1 MAQLYNRRVLRGGLF
16 LAHDIQMQRPLNWR
30 GGEQIFRQAITGIT
44 DIDGFWLQLGAR
56 LKEELSLMIQS
67 GEIPADPPLS
77 DFTKIAKGNDHYL
90 DDDGTF
96 ADSFQPRLMKTG
108 KVIGGYAGVA
118 LIPSSTPS
126 AHSRAGR
133 VITNLRLLDILCQQ
147 GMIVYADEM
156 DPKAL
161 QRLLAWRAQF
171 LEEDRSPLTTVSL
184 RGYLKWLDTW
194 LGATKAT
201 YPRYMTALSR
211 MKRGARLSE
220 DDQDLLRYVDEK
232 VGQARGMGFRVVN
245 YRSVAGQL
253 DKGRK
258 PVIFIPPRPLFVPPV
273 LARLKRVARDALG
286 DALRQIV
293 KITAHSLGYEPWDP
307 ASVHRHEANIR
318 AIGLWGQEKR

>member
-30 GGEQIFRQAITGIT
+30 GGERIFRQAITGIT

-161 QRLLAWRAQF
+161 RRLLAWRAQF
-171 LEEDRSPLTTVSL
+171 LEKGRENAISVPISL
-184 RGYLKWLDTW
+184 GRFLKEMDITHSN
-194 LGATKAT
+194 G
-201 YPRYMTALSR
+201 RVVTAKEYR
-211 MKRGARLSE
+211 EGRLSYDLRMYI
-220 DDQDLLRYVDEK
+220 DDQIKKAHLY
-232 VGQARGMGFRVVN
+232 GYRV
-245 YRSVAGQL
+245 QL
-253 DKGRK
+253 PSRADKGPERK

-273 LARLKRVARDALG
+273 IARLKKVARDALG